1 MSRFEQELSGVLGPF
16 WQRSAEQELTAAK
29 ADLEAGRI
37 TVDENGVARNS
48 LGRAL
53 MEDQL
58 ERLVHV
64 TDKANVAAT
73 NAARRAEVAEALA
86 SYRAARRPHSP
97 EELAEMRAA
106 FGPGATVR
114 DILTGEE
121 IHL

>member
-1 MSRFEQELSGVLGPF
+1 MSRFEQELSGALGPF
-16 WQRSAEQELTAAK
+16 WQRSAEQELAAAK
-29 ADLEAGRI
+29 ADLEIGRI

-48 LGRAL
+48 LGRA
-53 MEDQL
+53 L

-73 NAARRAEVAEALA
+73 NAARGAETEEALA
-86 SYRAARRPHSP
+86 SYRAAKRPHSP